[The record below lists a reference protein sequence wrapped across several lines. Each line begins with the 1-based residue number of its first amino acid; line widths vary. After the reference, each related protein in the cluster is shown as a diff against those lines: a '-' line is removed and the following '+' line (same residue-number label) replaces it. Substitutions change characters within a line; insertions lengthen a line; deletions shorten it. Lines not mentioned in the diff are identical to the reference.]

1 MEPRDMNWVYEEIR
15 TFAYLHAA
23 AAWALQQADSAK
35 DRQMFAS
42 MHAILASVHC
52 LEAFTNHLGPRYFGE
67 EWDTREANLKAP
79 REKLKA
85 LLDHFDIPV
94 ADVQADYDSIYSV

>member
-52 LEAFTNHLGPRYFGE
+52 LEAFTNHLGPPIFRRRMGHEKSQSQCAKGETQSAFGS
-67 EWDTREANLKAP
+67 L
-79 REKLKA
+79 
-85 LLDHFDIPV
+85 
-94 ADVQADYDSIYSV
+94 